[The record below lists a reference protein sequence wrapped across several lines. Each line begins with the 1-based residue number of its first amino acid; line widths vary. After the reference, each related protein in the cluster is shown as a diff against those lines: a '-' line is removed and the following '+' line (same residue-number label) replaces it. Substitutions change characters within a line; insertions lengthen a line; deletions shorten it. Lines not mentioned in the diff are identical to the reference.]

1 MNSKFVADENIP
13 FQVIQALREAGY
25 EAATL
30 AEVAHPGIRNDELA
44 KLSIKLKRT
53 IITRDADFTHM
64 KQSLMK
70 KIKVIYLKLSG
81 DPNDI
86 AQQVVNNIEHCV
98 SLLREHNIVIINQK
112 GCYTL

>member
-1 MNSKFVADENIP
+1 LDHKFVADENIP
-13 FQVIQALREAGY
+13 FQVIQALREACY

-44 KLSIKLKRT
+44 KLSIQLKRI

-64 KQSLMK
+64 KQSLMR
-70 KIKVIYLKLSG
+70 KIKVIYIKLSG

-86 AQQVVNNIEHCV
+86 AQQVVDNIEHGV
-98 SLLREHNIVIINQK
+98 SLLREHNAVIINQK

>member
-1 MNSKFVADENIP
+1 LDHKFVADENIP

-44 KLSIKLKRT
+44 KLSIQLKRT

-64 KQSLMK
+64 KQSLMR

-86 AQQVVNNIEHCV
+86 AQQVVDNIEHCV
-98 SLLREHNIVIINQK
+98 SLLREHNAVIINQK

>member
-1 MNSKFVADENIP
+1 LNPKFVADENIP

-44 KLSIKLKRT
+44 KLSIQLKRT

-81 DPNDI
+81 DPNDMDGKPI
-86 AQQVVNNIEHCV
+86 PLSKERI
-98 SLLREHNIVIINQK
+98 
-112 GCYTL
+112 